1 MIFNGDNG
9 ARADRFSIKNEVFM
23 ELPIP
28 NPILREQ
35 KVIASYFQNLDSL
48 ISQQQQK
55 IEHLKHLK
63 SALLEKMFV
72 SEAAA

>member
-1 MIFNGDNG
+1 MFSRMEFNIPQSQEQIEIGKYFTHID
-9 ARADRFSIKNEVFM
+9 SI
-23 ELPIP
+23 ISYQ
-28 NPILREQ
+28 Q
-35 KVIASYFQNLDSL
+35 K
-48 ISQQQQK
+48 K